1 VGFREKAVEVP
12 AAAAV
17 LALRRAEAQAE
28 ADAFRSLFLEHSGA
42 VHRFLKDLLRDST
55 LADEGLQETFVRAHE
70 RLGTLEQQDRVLG
83 WLLGIA
89 RNVSLEL
96 RRARRR
102 DGPGGGDLRGERA
115 SAAPSPEHVLLGRE
129 EVEVVERAMA
139 SLSEDKRAALLLR
152 FDHGLP
158 YEEIASTL
166 GWSLSKAKVE
176 VHRARLK
183 LRAALDAA
191 GEDDGGAA

>member
-1 VGFREKAVEVP
+1 MAVREKVVEP
-12 AAAAV
+12 SAV
-17 LALRRAEAQAE
+17 LALRRAESAG

-42 VHRFLKDLLRDST
+42 VHRFLKDLLRDEP
-55 LADEGLQETFVRAHE
+55 LADEGVQETFVRAHE
-70 RLGTLEQQDRVLG
+70 RLGTLEHRERVLG

-102 DGPGGGDLRGERA
+102 DGPAEGPEPADRA
-115 SAAPSPEHVLLGRE
+115 CTSPNPEHVLLGRE
-129 EVEVVERAMA
+129 EMEVVERAMA
-139 SLSEDKRAALLLR
+139 GLSEDKRAALLLR

-166 GWSLSKAKVE
+166 GWTLSKAKVE

-183 LRAALDAA
+183 LRAALDQANA
-191 GEDDGGAA
+191 DASGEGLR

>member
-1 VGFREKAVEVP
+1 MGFREKAVEVP
-12 AAAAV
+12 AAAV
-17 LALRRAEAQAE
+17 LALRRAEVRAE

-42 VHRFLKDLLRDST
+42 VHRFLKDLLRDAT

-70 RLGTLEQQDRVLG
+70 RLGTLAQRDRVLG

-102 DGPGGGDLRGERA
+102 DGPGEGDLHGERA
-115 SAAPSPEHVLLGRE
+115 CAAPSPEHVLLGRE
-129 EVEVVERAMA
+129 EMEVVERAMS

-191 GEDDGGAA
+191 GEGDGGAA

>member
-1 VGFREKAVEVP
+1 VAVREKVVESP
-12 AAAAV
+12 AAV
-17 LALRRAEAQAE
+17 LALRRAEAVAE
-28 ADAFRSLFLEHSGA
+28 AEDFRSLFLQHSGA
-42 VHRFLKDLLRDST
+42 VHRFLKDLLRDAT

-70 RLGTLEQQDRVLG
+70 RLGTLEHRDRVLG

-102 DGPGGGDLRGERA
+102 DGSGDGPDGDRA

-129 EVEVVERAMA
+129 EMEVVERAMA

-191 GEDDGGAA
+191 HAGEGAA

>member
-1 VGFREKAVEVP
+1 VGFRDKAVEVP
-12 AAAAV
+12 AAAV
-17 LALRRAEAQAE
+17 LALRRAGAQAE
-28 ADAFRSLFLEHSGA
+28 ADAFRALFLEHSGA
-42 VHRFLKDLLRDST
+42 VHRFLKDLLRDGP

-70 RLGTLEQQDRVLG
+70 RLGTLEQRDRVLG

-102 DGPGGGDLRGERA
+102 DGPGEGDLRGEHA
-115 SAAPSPEHVLLGRE
+115 SVAPSPEHVLLGRE
-129 EVEVVERAMA
+129 EMEVVERAMS

-191 GEDDGGAA
+191 NEDADGGAR